1 MTSLSIVIVS
11 YKVKYFL
18 RQCIQSIYCSNCKI
32 QYEIIVVDNA
42 SNDGSI
48 QMLAKHFPEVKVIAN
63 TENLGFS
70 KANNQGFRI
79 ADSEYILILNPDTI
93 IQEDTLQ
100 RCYDYHKPHPKIGAI
115 GVRMI
120 DGTGQ
125 FLPESKRGFPTP
137 MNALYK
143 MLRISLV
150 FPKSSIFNRYYLGH
164 LDEHQTNEVDVL
176 TGAFMWVR
184 NDVLDQVGGFDEDY
198 FMYGEDIELSYQINS
213 NGHKIVYLPETSII
227 HFKGESTKK
236 ASFKY
241 LKNFYGAM
249 GIYAKKRNSNSGFLW
264 SLILQLGIVFSALTF
279 LTKSIFGKFIRP
291 ILDIAQLYVLGKGL
305 QKAWGYIYFKDS
317 SYYQEANSN
326 LTLLALVCVMIILYY
341 LFGQYDKRHNLK
353 HLGIGF
359 LIGALA
365 MFTVYSL
372 MPSGLRFSRVVLL
385 MIAFLSPFLLYIS
398 RRIYNR
404 VGYGQ
409 SAFNLYDSRR
419 IAIVGSITS
428 CMAVNKIGE
437 NYSDKG
443 QVIGHVTLENY
454 SDSLGITHELNE
466 IVNSRNINEIIFCRK
481 DLSSDFIFQSMA
493 TLGNRVSYKLAN
505 DDNKSILGSD
515 YKDKAGEWYALDIYY
530 KIDQMFH
537 IRLKRLFD
545 IVMSIV
551 FILGLPILFVIS
563 EKRSKIYSNIFN
575 VLLGNKTWIGY
586 DTSDHKLNAL
596 PSIKKSVLELNS
608 SDSNAQHETNLY
620 YARNYNVWLEMEML
634 YKLGIKI
641 KR

>member
-1 MTSLSIVIVS
+1 
-11 YKVKYFL
+11 
-18 RQCIQSIYCSNCKI
+18 
-32 QYEIIVVDNA
+32 
-42 SNDGSI
+42 
-48 QMLAKHFPEVKVIAN
+48 MLAQYFPDVKVIAN
-63 TENLGFS
+63 NDNVGFS
-70 KANNQGFRI
+70 KANNQGFKI
-79 ADSEYILILNPDTI
+79 VNSEYVLILNPDTI
-93 IQEDTLQ
+93 IQEDTIQ
-100 RCYDYHKPHPKIGAI
+100 KCYDYHKSHPGVGAI

-120 DGTGQ
+120 DGKGQ

-137 MNALYK
+137 LNALYK
-143 MLRISLV
+143 MLRVSSV

-164 LDEHQTNEVDVL
+164 LDENQTNEVDVL

-184 NDVLDQVGGFDEDY
+184 NDVLHTVGGFDEDY

-213 NGHKIVYLPETSII
+213 KGYKIVYLPETSII

-236 ASFKY
+236 VSFKY

-264 SLILQLGIVFSALTF
+264 SLILQLGIFFSALTF
-279 LTKSIFGKFIRP
+279 LVKSIFGKFIRP
-291 ILDIAQLYVLGKGL
+291 LIDIAQLYVLGKGL
-305 QKAWGYIYFKDS
+305 QTAWGYLYFKDS
-317 SYYQEANSN
+317 TYYQEANSN
-326 LTLLALVCVMIILYY
+326 LTLLALVSVMIILYY
-341 LFGQYDKRHNLK
+341 IFGQYDKRHNLK

-359 LIGALA
+359 LIGTLA

-372 MPSGLRFSRVVLL
+372 MPSDLRFSRVVLL
-385 MIAFLSPFLLYIS
+385 MIAFLSPFVLYIS
-398 RRIYNR
+398 RRIYNH
-404 VGYGQ
+404 VGYGK

-419 IAIVGSITS
+419 IAIVGSKAS

-437 NYSDKG
+437 NYSDQG

-454 SDSLGITHELNE
+454 SDSLGTVHELNE
-466 IVNSRNINEIIFCRK
+466 IVDSRNINEIIFCRK

-537 IRLKRLFD
+537 IRLKHLFD

-551 FILGLPILFVIS
+551 FILGFPVLFLIT
-563 EKRSKIYSNIFN
+563 EKRTEIYSNIFK

-586 DTSDHKLNAL
+586 DTSDQKLDAL
-596 PSIKKSVLELNS
+596 PPIKKGVLELDASGNKS
-608 SDSNAQHETNLY
+608 KHETNLY

-634 YKLGIKI
+634 FKLGIKN